1 MTPVTVPGGQH
12 VHTPLIQLE
21 VAKMTEKI
29 EQDPVTKALAE
40 KDPDAVVTLSAA
52 VSEREANTK
61 ADAEESSRS
70 R

>member
-29 EQDPVTKALAE
+29 EPGPSHEGAGGEGSRRSGDTI
-40 KDPDAVVTLSAA
+40 
-52 VSEREANTK
+52 
-61 ADAEESSRS
+61 SSS
-70 R
+70 Q